1 MRTIYY
7 CRKKILEVNWQRK
20 NAQNAA
26 GEKLRDLE
34 SR

>member
-1 MRTIYY
+1 MYLF
-7 CRKKILEVNWQRK
+7 RKKILEVNWQRK
-20 NAQNAA
+20 NAQNTA